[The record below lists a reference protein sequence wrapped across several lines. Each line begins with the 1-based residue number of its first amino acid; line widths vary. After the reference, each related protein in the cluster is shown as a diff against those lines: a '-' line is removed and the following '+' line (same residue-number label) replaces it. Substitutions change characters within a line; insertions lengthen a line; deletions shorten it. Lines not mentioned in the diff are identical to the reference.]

1 MRTLL
6 ILIIIFILGYC
17 LLDNTLEK
25 FSDVQSE
32 GDKYYFK
39 DDEIYYKYGNTNI
52 EYSRF
57 NVKTKEVKHWYA
69 RQIVD
74 KVLKNKKNKKVLVLG
89 VSLGGIIVELL
100 DKNKNMEI
108 VGVDIEDTHFDVVRK
123 YSDNNRLKLYKSDA
137 DKYVSKMKKERY
149 DAIIVDLFVGD
160 KVPAFVTKNKKFMKR
175 LDQSLNT
182 GGILLINTIGIKQ
195 SVLELLLKK
204 NFRSSRIN
212 VVDNG
217 SNFIGIVSKK

>member
-69 RQIVD
+69 RQTVD

-100 DKNKNMEI
+100 EKNKNMEI
-108 VGVDIEDTHFDVVRK
+108 VGVDIEDTHFDIVRK

-137 DKYVSKMKKERY
+137 KDFVIKMKDKYDV
-149 DAIIVDLFVGD
+149 IIVDLFIGD
-160 KVPAFVTKNKKFMKR
+160 KVPKFVTKNKRFMKK
-175 LDQSLNT
+175 LNQKLNT
-182 GGILLINTIGIKQ
+182 DGLLLINTIGIKQ
-195 SVLELLLKK
+195 STLELLLKK

-212 VVDNG
+212 IVDNG
-217 SNFIGIVSKK
+217 SNFIGIVNKK

>member
-39 DDEIYYKYGNTNI
+39 DDEIYYKFGNTNI

-74 KVLKNKKNKKVLVLG
+74 KVLKNKRNNKVLVLG

-100 DKNKNMEI
+100 NKNKNMEI
-108 VGVDIEDTHFDVVRK
+108 VGVDIDDTHFDIVRK
-123 YSDNNRLKLYKSDA
+123 YSDNNRLKLFKQDA
-137 DKYVSKMKKERY
+137 KDYVNKMKKEKY
-149 DAIIVDLFVGD
+149 DVIIVDLFIGD
-160 KVPAFVTKNKKFMKR
+160 KVPKFVTKHKKFMRNLNK
-175 LDQSLNT
+175 SLNT
-182 GGILLINTIGIKQ
+182 NGILLINTIGIKQ
-195 SVLELLLKK
+195 ANLELLLKK

-212 VVDNG
+212 IIDNG
-217 SNFIGIVSKK
+217 SNFIGIVNKK

>member
-100 DKNKNMEI
+100 EKNKNMEI
-108 VGVDIEDTHFDVVRK
+108 VGVDIEDTHFDIVRK
-123 YSDNNRLKLYKSDA
+123 YSDNNRLKLYKADA
-137 DKYVSKMKKERY
+137 NDFVIKMKDKYDV
-149 DAIIVDLFVGD
+149 IIVDLFVGD
-160 KVPAFVTKNKKFMKR
+160 KVPKFVTKNKRFMKK
-175 LDQSLNT
+175 LNQNLNI
-182 GGILLINTIGIKQ
+182 GGVLLINTIGIKKPA
-195 SVLELLLKK
+195 LELLLKK
-204 NFRSSRIN
+204 NFRSSKIDI
-212 VVDNG
+212 VDNE

>member
-25 FSDVQSE
+25 FSEVQSE
-32 GDKYYFK
+32 GDKYYIK
-39 DDEIYYKYGNTNI
+39 DDEIFYKFGNTNI

-57 NVKTKEVKHWYA
+57 NIKTKEVKHWYA

-74 KVLKNKKNKKVLVLG
+74 KVLKNKRNKKVLVLG

-100 DKNKNMEI
+100 NKNKNMEI
-108 VGVDIEDTHFDVVRK
+108 VGVDIQDIHFDVVRK

-137 DKYVSKMKKERY
+137 KDFVIKMKDKYDV
-149 DAIIVDLFVGD
+149 IIVDLFVGD
-160 KVPAFVTKNKKFMKR
+160 KVPKFITKNKRFMKK
-175 LDQSLNT
+175 LNHNLNI
-182 GGILLINTIGIKQ
+182 GGILLINTIGVKKH
-195 SVLELLLKK
+195 VLELLLKK
-204 NFRSSRIN
+204 NFRSSKID
-212 VVDNG
+212 VIDNE